1 MEKLTLYY
9 TPYCPYCKKVLN
21 FLEDKNVEIELKNIN
36 EDIEAK
42 KELKEEGG
50 KSQVPCLFIEG
61 DPLYESDDIV
71 KWFEENIE

>member
-21 FLEDKNVEIELKNIN
+21 FLEDKNLEVELKNIN

-42 KELKEEGG
+42 KRLQEVGG
-50 KSQVPCLFIEG
+50 KSQVPCLFIE
-61 DPLYESDDIV
+61 DQPLYESDDIV
-71 KWFEENIE
+71 DWFKENIE

>member
-50 KSQVPCLFIEG
+50 KGQVPCLFIEG